1 MIKLGLSIDD
11 DKIDEEELPELN
23 NDNQDAEEHNKMED
37 VD

>member
-11 DKIDEEELPELN
+11 DKMDEEELPSLVKEDGDEDSKN
-23 NDNQDAEEHNKMED
+23 RMED